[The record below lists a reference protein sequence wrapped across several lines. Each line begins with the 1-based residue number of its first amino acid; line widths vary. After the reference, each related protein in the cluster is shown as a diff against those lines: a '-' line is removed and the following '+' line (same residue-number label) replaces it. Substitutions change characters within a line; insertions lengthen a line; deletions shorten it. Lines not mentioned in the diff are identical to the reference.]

1 MNRNE
6 KDEQMDRVPSDV
18 IYGLTLDGKGG
29 MQPLAAGS
37 EIPGDKPGWL
47 HLDYGNPE
55 AARWLLQTPLLNDA
69 ARESLLGQSNRPKLV
84 RMGETVLLI
93 LRGINHNKD
102 HRPEEMVALRIYI
115 TPDLIIS
122 SRRRALLSEQD
133 VYGQLK
139 LGGGADTPAD
149 WLVEICD
156 ALTDR
161 AGEFVE
167 ELHDKIL
174 DLEEMV
180 LMRDLPANGRLALIR
195 KQLIMIR
202 RYLSPQRDL
211 VARLA
216 NEKISWLDEDDRRRL
231 LDIADRLRRWLD
243 DLDAGVARTAV
254 LADEINNLMAEATNR
269 RAYQMSVMALLFLP
283 ASFLTGLFGIN
294 LGGIPG
300 AESPT
305 AFWIF
310 CGSLVALATG
320 LAVWLKHRRW
330 W

>member
-1 MNRNE
+1 
-6 KDEQMDRVPSDV
+6 MDRVPSDV

-29 MQPLAAGS
+29 MLPLVPGS
-37 EIPGDKPGWL
+37 EIPGSQPSWL
-47 HLDYGNPE
+47 HMDYGNPE
-55 AARWLLQTPLLNDA
+55 AARWLLQTPLLNEA
-69 ARESLLGQSNRPKLV
+69 VRESLLGQSNRPKLV

-122 SRRRALLSEQD
+122 SRRRPLLSEKD
-133 VYGQLK
+133 VYEQLK
-139 LGGGADTPAD
+139 LGGGADCPAD

-167 ELHDKIL
+167 ELHDQIL

-180 LMRDLPANGRLALIR
+180 LLRDLPSNGRLALIR

-305 AFWIF
+305 AFWVF

-320 LAVWLKHRRW
+320 LAVWLKYRRW

>member
-1 MNRNE
+1 MNMNE
-6 KDEQMDRVPSDV
+6 KDMQMDRVPSDV

-29 MQPLAAGS
+29 MQPLEPGS
-37 EIPGDKPGWL
+37 EIPGPQPSWL

-55 AARWLLQTPLLNDA
+55 SARWLLHTPLFNDA
-69 ARESLLGQSNRPKLV
+69 VRESLLGQSNRPKLV
-84 RMGETVLLI
+84 RMGEAVLLI
-93 LRGINHNKD
+93 LRGINHNQE

-122 SRRRALLSEQD
+122 SRRRPLLSEKD
-133 VYGQLK
+133 VFEQLK
-139 LGGGADTPAD
+139 LGGGADSPAD

-156 ALTDR
+156 ALTER

-167 ELHDKIL
+167 ELHDQIL
-174 DLEEMV
+174 ELEERV
-180 LMRDLPANGRLALIR
+180 LTRDLPANGRLALIR

-283 ASFLTGLFGIN
+283 ATFLTGLFGIN

-305 AFWIF
+305 AFWVF
-310 CGSLVALATG
+310 SGSLLTLATG

>member
-1 MNRNE
+1 MNMSE

-18 IYGLTLDGKGG
+18 IYGLTLDGRGG
-29 MQPLAAGS
+29 MQPLVTGS
-37 EIPGDKPGWL
+37 EIPAQQPGWL

-122 SRRRALLSEQD
+122 SRRRPLLSEQD
-133 VYGQLK
+133 VFNQLK

-167 ELHDKIL
+167 ELHDQIL

>member
-1 MNRNE
+1 
-6 KDEQMDRVPSDV
+6 MDRVPSDV
-18 IYGLTLDGKGG
+18 IYALTLDGKGG

-37 EIPGDKPGWL
+37 EIPGKSPGWL

-69 ARESLLGQSNRPKLV
+69 AKESLLGQSNRPKLV

-102 HRPEEMVALRIYI
+102 HRPEEMVALRIFI

-122 SRRRALLSEQD
+122 SRRRPLLSEQD
-133 VYGQLK
+133 VFNQLTQ
-139 LGGGADTPAD
+139 GGGADTPAD
-149 WLVEICD
+149 WLVEVCD

-167 ELHDKIL
+167 ELHDQIL
-174 DLEEMV
+174 ELEEIV
-180 LMRDLPANGRLALIR
+180 LMRELPANGRLARIR

-216 NEKISWLDEDDRRRL
+216 NEKLSWLDEDDRRRL

-243 DLDAGVARTAV
+243 DLDAGVARSAV
-254 LADEINNLMAEATNR
+254 LADEINNLTAEATNR
-269 RAYQMSVMALLFLP
+269 RAYQMSVMALMFLP

-310 CGSLVALATG
+310 CGSLVGLATG
-320 LAVWLKHRRW
+320 LAVWLKYRRW

>member
-69 ARESLLGQSNRPKLV
+69 AKESLLGQSNRPKLV

-305 AFWIF
+305 AFWVF

>member
-1 MNRNE
+1 
-6 KDEQMDRVPSDV
+6 MDRVPGDV

-29 MQPLAAGS
+29 MTPLAEGS
-37 EIPGDKPGWL
+37 EIPCAQPGWL

-55 AARWLLQTPLLNDA
+55 SARWLLQTPLLGEA
-69 ARESLLGQSNRPKLV
+69 AREALLGQSNRPKLV

-122 SRRRALLSEQD
+122 SRRRPLLSEQD
-133 VYGQLK
+133 VFNQLK

-167 ELHDKIL
+167 ELHDQIL
-174 DLEEMV
+174 ELEEIV
-180 LMRDLPANGRLALIR
+180 LMRELPANGRLARIR

-216 NEKISWLDEDDRRRL
+216 NEKLTWLDEDDRRRL

-243 DLDAGVARTAV
+243 DLDAGVARSAV
-254 LADEINNLMAEATNR
+254 LADEINNLTAEATNR
-269 RAYQMSVMALLFLP
+269 RAYQMSVMALMFLP

-310 CGSLVALATG
+310 CGSLVGLATG
-320 LAVWLKHRRW
+320 LAVWLKYRRW

>member
-1 MNRNE
+1 
-6 KDEQMDRVPSDV
+6 MDRVPSDV
-18 IYGLTLDGKGG
+18 IYALTLDGKGG

-37 EIPGDKPGWL
+37 EIPGEQPGWL

-69 ARESLLGQSNRPKLV
+69 VRESLLGQSNRPKLV

-122 SRRRALLSEQD
+122 SRRRPLLSETD
-133 VYGQLK
+133 VFNQLK
-139 LGGGADTPAD
+139 LGGGADSPAD

-167 ELHDKIL
+167 VLHDQIL
-174 DLEEMV
+174 ELEEMV
-180 LMRDLPANGRLALIR
+180 LLRDLPANGRLALIR

-231 LDIADRLRRWLD
+231 
-243 DLDAGVARTAV
+243 
-254 LADEINNLMAEATNR
+254 

-283 ASFLTGLFGIN
+283 ASFLSGLFGVN

-310 CGSLVALATG
+310 CGSLLALATG
-320 LAVWLKHRRW
+320 LAIWLKHRRW

>member
-1 MNRNE
+1 
-6 KDEQMDRVPSDV
+6 MDRVPGEV
-18 IYGLTLDGKGG
+18 IYALTLDGKGG
-29 MQPLAAGS
+29 MTPLAAGS
-37 EIPGDKPGWL
+37 EIPEPQPGWL

-55 AARWLLQTPLLNDA
+55 AARWLLQTPLLNEA
-69 ARESLLGQSNRPKLV
+69 AKESLLGQSNRPKLV

-102 HRPEEMVALRIYI
+102 HRPEEMVALRIFI

-122 SRRRALLSEQD
+122 SRRRPLLSEQD
-133 VYGQLK
+133 VFNQLK

-180 LMRDLPANGRLALIR
+180 LMRDMPANGRLALIR

-300 AESPT
+300 AENPT
-305 AFWIF
+305 AFWVF
-310 CGSLVALATG
+310 CGSLVALASG
-320 LAVWLKHRRW
+320 LAIWLKHRRW

>member
-69 ARESLLGQSNRPKLV
+69 TRESLLGQSNRPKLV

-167 ELHDKIL
+167 ELHDQIL

-305 AFWIF
+305 AFWVF

>member
-1 MNRNE
+1 
-6 KDEQMDRVPSDV
+6 MDRVPSEL
-18 IYGLTLDGKGG
+18 IYGLSLNGKGG
-29 MQPLAAGS
+29 MQPLAADAQLPAS
-37 EIPGDKPGWL
+37 QPSWL

-55 AARWLLQTPLLNDA
+55 AARWLLQTPLLGEA
-69 ARESLLGQSNRPKLV
+69 AREALLGQSNRPKLV

-93 LRGINHNKD
+93 LRGINHNQD
-102 HRPEEMVALRIYI
+102 HRPEEMVALRIFI

-122 SRRRALLSEQD
+122 SRRRPLLSEKD
-133 VYGQLK
+133 VYEQLR
-139 LGGGADTPAD
+139 LEAGPDNPAD

-167 ELHDKIL
+167 ELHDQIL
-174 DLEEMV
+174 AIEEQVLERE
-180 LMRDLPANGRLALIR
+180 LPTMGRLARIR

-211 VARLA
+211 IARLA
-216 NEKISWLDEDDRRRL
+216 SEKIGWFDEDDRRRL

-254 LADEINNLMAEATNR
+254 LADEINNMVAEATNR

-294 LGGIPG
+294 LGGMPG
-300 AESPT
+300 AQSPV
-305 AFWIF
+305 AFWVF
-310 CGSLVALATG
+310 CASLGGLALA
-320 LAVWLKHRRW
+320 LALWLKHRRW

>member
-1 MNRNE
+1 
-6 KDEQMDRVPSDV
+6 MDRVPSEL
-18 IYGLTLDGKGG
+18 IYGLSLNGKGG
-29 MQPLAAGS
+29 MQPLEADALLPAS
-37 EIPGDKPGWL
+37 QPSWL

-55 AARWLLQTPLLNDA
+55 AARWLLQTPLLGEA
-69 ARESLLGQSNRPKLV
+69 AREALLGQSNRPKLV

-93 LRGINHNKD
+93 LRGINHNQD
-102 HRPEEMVALRIYI
+102 HRPEEMVALRIFI

-122 SRRRALLSEQD
+122 SRRRPLLSEKD
-133 VYGQLK
+133 VFEQLR
-139 LGGGADTPAD
+139 LGAGPDNPAD

-167 ELHDKIL
+167 ELHDQIL
-174 DLEEMV
+174 TIEEQVLERE
-180 LMRDLPANGRLALIR
+180 LPTMGRLARIR

-211 VARLA
+211 IARLA
-216 NEKISWLDEDDRRRL
+216 SEKIGWFDEDDRRRL

-254 LADEINNLMAEATNR
+254 LADEVNNMVAEATNR

-300 AESPT
+300 AESPA
-305 AFWIF
+305 AFWVF
-310 CGSLVALATG
+310 CVSLGALALG
-320 LAVWLKHRRW
+320 LALWLKHRRW

>member
-1 MNRNE
+1 
-6 KDEQMDRVPSDV
+6 MDRVPGEV
-18 IYGLTLDGKGG
+18 IYALTLDGKGG
-29 MQPLAAGS
+29 MAPLTAGS
-37 EIPGDKPGWL
+37 EVPTAHPGWL
-47 HLDYGNPE
+47 HLDYGNPDS
-55 AARWLLQTPLLNDA
+55 ARWLLQTPLLSKA

-102 HRPEEMVALRIYI
+102 HRPEEMVALRIFI

-122 SRRRALLSEQD
+122 SRRRPLLSEQD
-133 VYGQLK
+133 VFNQLK

-180 LMRDLPANGRLALIR
+180 LMRDMPANGRLALIR

-300 AESPT
+300 AENPT
-305 AFWIF
+305 AFWVF
-310 CGSLVALATG
+310 CGSLVALASG
-320 LAVWLKHRRW
+320 LAIWLKHRRW

>member
-1 MNRNE
+1 MKLNE
-6 KDEQMDRVPSDV
+6 KDELMDRVPSDV

-29 MQPLAAGS
+29 MQPLVSGS
-37 EIPGDKPGWL
+37 EIPGSQPSWL

-55 AARWLLQTPLLNDA
+55 AARWLLQTPLINDA
-69 ARESLLGQSNRPKLV
+69 VRESLLGQSNRPKLV

-115 TPDLIIS
+115 TPDLILS
-122 SRRRALLSEQD
+122 SRRRPLLSEQD
-133 VYGQLK
+133 VFEQLK
-139 LGGGADTPAD
+139 LGGGADSPAD
-149 WLVEICD
+149 WLVEMCD
-156 ALTDR
+156 SLTDR

-167 ELHDKIL
+167 ELHDQIL
-174 DLEEMV
+174 ELEEMV
-180 LMRDLPANGRLALIR
+180 LMRDLPSNGRLALIR
-195 KQLIMIR
+195 KQLIVIR

-294 LGGIPG
+294 LGGMPG
-300 AESPT
+300 ADSPT
-305 AFWIF
+305 AFWVF
-310 CGSLVALATG
+310 SGSLLALAIG
-320 LAVWLKHRRW
+320 LAVWLKFRRW

>member
-1 MNRNE
+1 MNMSE

-18 IYGLTLDGKGG
+18 IYGLTLDGRGG
-29 MQPLAAGS
+29 MQPLVAGS
-37 EIPGDKPGWL
+37 EIPAKQPGWL

-55 AARWLLQTPLLNDA
+55 AARWLLQTPLLGDA

-122 SRRRALLSEQD
+122 SRRRPLLSEQD
-133 VYGQLK
+133 VFNQLK

-167 ELHDKIL
+167 ELHDQIL

>member
-1 MNRNE
+1 MNMAE
-6 KDEQMDRVPSDV
+6 KDEWMDRVPTDV

-29 MQPLAAGS
+29 MQPLPAGS
-37 EIPGDKPGWL
+37 EIPGSQPSWV

-55 AARWLLQTPLLNDA
+55 AAHWLLQTPLVNEA
-69 ARESLLGQSNRPKLV
+69 VRESLLGKSNRPKLV

-122 SRRRALLSEQD
+122 SRRRPLLSERD
-133 VYGQLK
+133 VFEQLK
-139 LGGGADTPAD
+139 LGGGADSPAD

-156 ALTDR
+156 SLTDR

-167 ELHDKIL
+167 VLHDQIL
-174 DLEEMV
+174 ELEEMV
-180 LMRDLPANGRLALIR
+180 LQRDLPANGRLALIR
-195 KQLIMIR
+195 KQLIVIR

-300 AESPT
+300 AESPA
-305 AFWIF
+305 AFWVF
-310 CGSLVALATG
+310 CGSLLTLATG
-320 LAVWLKHRRW
+320 LAVWLKYRRW

>member
-167 ELHDKIL
+167 ELHDQIL

-305 AFWIF
+305 AFWVF

>member
-1 MNRNE
+1 
-6 KDEQMDRVPSDV
+6 MDRVPSDV
-18 IYGLTLDGKGG
+18 IYGLTLDGRGG

-102 HRPEEMVALRIYI
+102 HRPEEMVALRIFI

-167 ELHDKIL
+167 ELHDQIL

-305 AFWIF
+305 AFWVF

>member
-1 MNRNE
+1 
-6 KDEQMDRVPSDV
+6 MDRVPSDV

-29 MQPLAAGS
+29 MVPLPAGS
-37 EIPGDKPGWL
+37 PLPGSSPAWL

-55 AARWLLQTPLLNDA
+55 AARWLLQTPLLSEV
-69 ARESLLGQSNRPKLV
+69 ARESLLGQSSRPKLV
-84 RMGETVLLI
+84 RMGESVLLI

-102 HRPEEMVALRIYI
+102 HRPEEMVALRIFI

-122 SRRRALLSEQD
+122 SRRRPLLSELD
-133 VYGQLK
+133 VFNQLK
-139 LGGGADTPAD
+139 LGGGADSPSD
-149 WLVEICD
+149 WLVEVCD

-167 ELHDKIL
+167 ELHDQIL
-174 DLEEMV
+174 DLEELV
-180 LMRDLPANGRLALIR
+180 LLRDLPANGRLALIR

-216 NEKISWLDEDDRRRL
+216 NEKIGWLDENDRRRL

-254 LADEINNLMAEATNR
+254 LADEVNNLVAEATNR

-294 LGGIPG
+294 LGGMPG
-300 AESPT
+300 AESPYG
-305 AFWIF
+305 FWVF
-310 CGSLVALATG
+310 CGSLVALASA
-320 LAVWLKHRRW
+320 LAVWLKRRRW

>member
-1 MNRNE
+1 
-6 KDEQMDRVPSDV
+6 MDRVPSDV

-29 MQPLAAGS
+29 MTPLAAGS
-37 EIPGDKPGWL
+37 DIPGARPSWL

-55 AARWLLQTPLLNDA
+55 AARWLLQTPLLGDA
-69 ARESLLGQSNRPKLV
+69 AREALLGQSNRPKLV

-122 SRRRALLSEQD
+122 SRRRPLLSEKD
-133 VYGQLK
+133 VFEQLK
-139 LGGGADTPAD
+139 LGGGADSPAD

-167 ELHDKIL
+167 ELHDQIL

-180 LMRDLPANGRLALIR
+180 LMRDLPPNGRLARIR

-305 AFWIF
+305 AFWVF
-310 CGSLVALATG
+310 CGSLLALATG

>member
-1 MNRNE
+1 
-6 KDEQMDRVPSDV
+6 MDRVPSDT
-18 IYGLTLDGKGG
+18 IYSLTLDGRGG
-29 MQPLAAGS
+29 QQPLPVGADLPAGA
-37 EIPGDKPGWL
+37 PAWV

-55 AARWLLQTPLLNDA
+55 SARWLMHTPLLGEA
-69 ARESLLGQSNRPKLV
+69 AREALLGQSSRPKLV
-84 RMGETVLLI
+84 KLGETILLI
-93 LRGINHNKD
+93 LRGVNHNQGQ
-102 HRPEEMVALRIYI
+102 RPEEMVALRIFI

-122 SRRRALLSEQD
+122 SRRRPLLSEKD
-133 VYGQLK
+133 VFDSLQLAA
-139 LGGGADTPAD
+139 GPANPAD
-149 WLVEICD
+149 WLVEVCD

-167 ELHDKIL
+167 DLHDEIL
-174 DLEEMV
+174 TLEELV
-180 LMRDLPANGRLALIR
+180 LSREMPGNGHLGRIR
-195 KQLIMIR
+195 KQLILIR

-216 NEKISWLDEDDRRRL
+216 NEKIGWLDEDDRRRL

-243 DLDAGVARTAV
+243 DLDAGIARTAV
-254 LADEINNLMAEATNR
+254 LADEVNNLMAEATNR

-294 LGGIPG
+294 LGGMPG

-305 AFWIF
+305 AFWVF
-310 CGSLVALATG
+310 CSALLVMG
-320 LAVWLKHRRW
+320 GMLAVWLKLRRW

>member
-1 MNRNE
+1 MSE
-6 KDEQMDRVPSDV
+6 KDVWMDRVPSDV

-37 EIPGDKPGWL
+37 EIPAAQPGWL

-55 AARWLLQTPLLNDA
+55 AARWLLQTPLLGEA
-69 ARESLLGQSNRPKLV
+69 AREALLGQSNRPKLV

-122 SRRRALLSEQD
+122 SRRRPLLSEKD
-133 VYGQLK
+133 VFEQLT
-139 LGGGADTPAD
+139 LGGGADSPAD

-167 ELHDKIL
+167 ELHDQIL

-180 LMRDLPANGRLALIR
+180 LMRDLPPNGRLARIR

-294 LGGIPG
+294 LGGMPG

-305 AFWIF
+305 AFWVF
-310 CGSLVALATG
+310 CGSLLALATG

>member
-1 MNRNE
+1 
-6 KDEQMDRVPSDV
+6 MDRVPSDV

-69 ARESLLGQSNRPKLV
+69 AKESLLGQSNRPKLV

-167 ELHDKIL
+167 ELHDQIL

-305 AFWIF
+305 AFWVF

>member
-1 MNRNE
+1 MTMSE
-6 KDEQMDRVPSDV
+6 KDVWMDRVPSDV

-37 EIPGDKPGWL
+37 EIPAAQPGWL

-55 AARWLLQTPLLNDA
+55 AARWLLQTPLLGEA
-69 ARESLLGQSNRPKLV
+69 AREALLGQSNRPKLV

-122 SRRRALLSEQD
+122 SRRRPLLSEKD
-133 VYGQLK
+133 VFEQLT
-139 LGGGADTPAD
+139 LGGGADSPAD

-167 ELHDKIL
+167 ELHDQIL

-180 LMRDLPANGRLALIR
+180 LMRDLPPNGRLARIR

-294 LGGIPG
+294 LGGMPG

-305 AFWIF
+305 AFWVF
-310 CGSLVALATG
+310 CGSLLALATG

>member
-1 MNRNE
+1 
-6 KDEQMDRVPSDV
+6 
-18 IYGLTLDGKGG
+18 
-29 MQPLAAGS
+29 MQPLASAS
-37 EIPGDKPGWL
+37 ELPAQGAAWV

-55 AARWLLQTPLLNDA
+55 SARWLMQTPLLGEA
-69 ARESLLGQSNRPKLV
+69 AREALLGQSSRPKLIKL
-84 RMGETVLLI
+84 GETVLLI
-93 LRGINHNKD
+93 LRGVNHN
-102 HRPEEMVALRIYI
+102 HGQRPEEMVALRIFI

-122 SRRRALLSEQD
+122 SRRRPLLSEQD
-133 VYGQLK
+133 VFESLQQGV
-139 LGGGADTPAD
+139 GPANPAD
-149 WLVEICD
+149 WLVEVCD

-167 ELHDKIL
+167 DLHDEIL
-174 DLEEMV
+174 ELEELV
-180 LMRDLPANGRLALIR
+180 LSRQMPGNGRLGRIR
-195 KQLIMIR
+195 KQLILIR

-243 DLDAGVARTAV
+243 DLDAGIARSAV
-254 LADEINNLMAEATNR
+254 LADEVNNLMAEATNR
-269 RAYQMSVMALLFLP
+269 RAYQMSVMALLLLP

-294 LGGIPG
+294 LGGMPG

-305 AFWIF
+305 AFWVF
-310 CGSLVALATG
+310 CATLLAMG
-320 LAVWLKHRRW
+320 GLLAVWLKLRRW